1 MEVLKAGIFESFVIF
16 FQSIQGGLS
25 LNGLFYLFIGLEIL
39 SIIIFLFIVN
49 NVYEFRL
56 VKAIDKINAYLYEV
70 QYINE
75 NNLIEFN
82 NLMKRVPKVLR
93 YHWQQ
98 YMLNRDNNPSYYMSV
113 KNCVDRPIKSSSY
126 STNIKVIKIIGIIF
140 AGLSFLFSCGWVSS
154 LPELGPDYLITIF
167 LIPVIIL
174 VINYLFIM
182 YLSVRRTNNLNEL
195 YQTFQIF
202 NRFIDKAV
210 STMPDYVDFEVLFTS
225 EEIKRG
231 IPVLNEYIE
240 KRQLQEQ
247 EEMKKA
253 RENAVQHEQYNFKE
267 VGEKGEL
274 VLERAMKETEVYFST
289 RNRLTVEIETFE
301 REIESLKRNF
311 ENTIKDYQKQLQAS
325 SENIQRLR
333 EQQESTTN
341 KIEYNYAKKQQIDE
355 VKKQEQIEKKKK
367 DEELRFNQEINNL
380 TEEINKRK
388 VELETA
394 KSYVSK
400 AMMAEYKTFVDKVYA
415 EIKEDVIKNTKQE
428 FEDLINQRE
437 DIAKELEITLSKM
450 DNLEKVNKNL
460 IKQNQEREISIKQAT
475 EEETNQLKQQ
485 LKKIDNIINNKPEE
499 KTTLSSKEIKNLSN
513 KSKKHKQNYEIL
525 TGEFEFDNKNVEIE
539 NSQNE
544 EIKLAQNSENNI
556 NNEFINNKDSLDEVN
571 IAKPK
576 LNSDNL
582 DINSKLSGV
591 NDSIIDK
598 KDNLTISSEN
608 IVSENNLVDKTKK
621 DYIEEKE
628 TFDENDLFDLFD
640 SDNKTTYFELKG
652 KSEEDDDDDDTE
664 GKKKVNTE
672 IKKVG
677 RPKKAKKTIESKKRG
692 RPTKVELNENVVKKG
707 RGRPR
712 KKVINIDENLKSI
725 EIRLKEQNELLKQQ
739 QKALDITLKNI
750 IKPK

>member
-39 SIIIFLFIVN
+39 SIIIFIFIVN

-202 NRFIDKAV
+202 NRFMDKAV

-400 AMMAEYKTFVDKVYA
+400 AMMAEYKTFADKVYA

-460 IKQNQEREISIKQAT
+460 IKQNQEREILIKQAT

-525 TGEFEFDNKNVEIE
+525 IGEFEFDNKNVEIE

-544 EIKLAQNSENNI
+544 EIKLAKNNESNI
-556 NNEFINNKDSLDEVN
+556 NNEFINNKDSLNEVN

-628 TFDENDLFDLFD
+628 KFDENDLFDLFD

-652 KSEEDDDDDDTE
+652 KSEEDDDDDDSE

-712 KKVINIDENLKSI
+712 KHDINIDENLKSI
-725 EIRLKEQNELLKQQ
+725 ENRLKEQNELLKQQ

>member
-400 AMMAEYKTFVDKVYA
+400 AMMAEYKTFADKVYA